1 MKNKK
6 TILTAF
12 IAFICGAL
20 VTAAVFT
27 AVISQNRSQEGTS
40 QTDSTDDISEES
52 EYDLMY
58 SMTDEERLMPTFDL
72 LVSFCDSYYMQALDK
87 LYNYALLSSVYID
100 IDMLPKCNAHE
111 AYRELLTRPDLR
123 EAYQK
128 MSDMPSGERPSAF
141 IVLVFQDDFER
152 IMGEDATSVQ
162 P

>member
-1 MKNKK
+1 MKDKK
-6 TILTAF
+6 TILTAL

-20 VTAAVFT
+20 IATAVFMI
-27 AVISQNRSQEGTS
+27 ALSQSSSQEDTS
-40 QTDSTDDISEES
+40 QTDSTDNISEES
-52 EYDLMY
+52 EDNFLY

-100 IDMLPKCNAHE
+100 IDMLPKCDAHE
-111 AYRELLTRPDLR
+111 AYRELLTRSDLR

-141 IVLVFQDDFER
+141 MVLVFQEDFER
-152 IMGEDATSVQ
+152 IMGEETVSCQ
-162 P
+162 S